1 MPSSRNACP
10 SEHVEQRDFV
20 SWFRKTYPGVLLF
33 AIPNGG
39 KRHAVTAQKL
49 KLEGVVPGVHD
60 LFVPEWR
67 LWIEMKRQRGGS
79 LSQAQKDFGAEME
92 RVGYDWI
99 VCKGCE
105 DAKTQTEAYLLRTR
119 SCPPATAKTSA
130 NGR

>member
-1 MPSSRNACP
+1 MPNSRNASP
-10 SEHVEQRDFV
+10 SEHVEQREFV
-20 SWFRKTYPGVLLF
+20 SWFRKTYPDVLLF

-39 KRHAVTAQKL
+39 KRNAVTAQKL

-67 LWIEMKRQRGGS
+67 LWIEMKRQKGGS
-79 LSQAQKDFGAEME
+79 LSQAQKDFGSEME

-105 DAKTQTEAYLLRTR
+105 DAKAQTEAYVLRTR
-119 SCPPATAKTSA
+119 PHARHHAQA
-130 NGR
+130 GAER